1 MYRIY
6 ERMNSTEKNEFE
18 NQIDKLSQNMA
29 GKNKEIKN
37 VFKTIHKVDSRRPT
51 AENGAPEENR
61 DEILEE
67 VRKINFL

>member
-51 AENGAPEENR
+51 AGKWGPRREQR
-61 DEILEE
+61 
-67 VRKINFL
+67 